1 MTTVTLVTAVTTLK
15 DLRQSERA
23 VEKAKTL
30 VAKREGAL
38 NDARVA
44 LQEQEQIHRAK
55 VEAMSRVKAW
65 LAERITD
72 IEVVA

>member
-1 MTTVTLVTAVTTLK
+1 MTTTPVTAATTLK

-23 VEKAKTL
+23 VEKAKAL

-44 LQEQEQIHRAK
+44 LQAQEQAHRAK
-55 VEAMSRVKAW
+55 VEEYGRNGTAA
-65 LAERITD
+65 
-72 IEVVA
+72 

>member
-15 DLRQSERA
+15 DLRRSERS
-23 VEKAKTL
+23 VERAKVL
-30 VAKREGAL
+30 VAKRESAL

-55 VEAMSRVKAW
+55 VEEYGRNGTPA
-65 LAERITD
+65 
-72 IEVVA
+72 

>member
-1 MTTVTLVTAVTTLK
+1 MTTLK

-38 NDARVA
+38 AEARAA
-44 LQEQEQIHRAK
+44 LQAQEQSHRAK
-55 VEAMSRVKAW
+55 VEEYGRNGTPQA
-65 LAERITD
+65 
-72 IEVVA
+72 